1 MSALLT
7 TMTVRR
13 NIVSVQ
19 LVPTR
24 TSAVARRNL
33 AGKATALQGVL
44 ISRRLIQTTTASN
57 EAEAYLEQPK
67 PGISFLSLNR
77 PKAKN
82 AISLRLLKVCM
93 CSMYSIPM
101 VCCNHYAK
109 WFRYFAGIQRMS
121 RYSPI
126 RQIVCP
132 LLLDTNT
139 SPVHVS
145 NTNT

>member
-24 TSAVARRNL
+24 TSAAIARRNFTRE
-33 AGKATALQGVL
+33 ATALQGVVVG
-44 ISRRLIQTTTASN
+44 RRLIQTTTASN

-93 CSMYSIPM
+93 CNTHSIPM
-101 VCCNHYAK
+101 VRCNHHTK
-109 WFRYFAGIQRMS
+109 RFRYFAGIPRMS

-126 RQIVCP
+126 RQIVRS

-139 SPVHVS
+139 SLVHVS
-145 NTNT
+145 NA